1 MELTAEDMLQFLLKL
16 NDTQVDLRKIKF
28 AYTVW
33 NDEMGYSSEE
43 TVKDGIYLD
52 GVNIHLN

>member
-28 AYTVW
+28 IYTKW
-33 NDEMGYSSEE
+33 NNETGYSYEE
-43 TVKDGIYLD
+43 FVENDLYLD
-52 GVNIHLN
+52 GLNIHLN